1 MGGTIGVFLGACHIL
16 SLGQGTIDEAV
27 FCIHDGRLS
36 ITSCFFE
43 YAIRSPVACLQ
54 QMHIV
59 FSSLNLSQVFSQI
72 VTDVLIVFQQLD
84 GKITGRIMLA
94 YVVVGLQILLYFTDA
109 ALDFM
114 TIVNMKMTGLL
125 VGTFIY
131 LDNSLEQVLDAITV
145 FEGCRYDRHSE
156 QSTKHIEVD
165 RVTASFKLIIHVECA
180 DDSQVHVHQLGGEV
194 EIALQIG

>member
-94 YVVVGLQILLYFTDA
+94 YVVVGLQILLCRLRIYVISSFHYRIH
-109 ALDFM
+109 LL
-114 TIVNMKMTGLL
+114 IVLVKIYKQHLL
-125 VGTFIY
+125 
-131 LDNSLEQVLDAITV
+131 
-145 FEGCRYDRHSE
+145 
-156 QSTKHIEVD
+156 
-165 RVTASFKLIIHVECA
+165 
-180 DDSQVHVHQLGGEV
+180 
-194 EIALQIG
+194 